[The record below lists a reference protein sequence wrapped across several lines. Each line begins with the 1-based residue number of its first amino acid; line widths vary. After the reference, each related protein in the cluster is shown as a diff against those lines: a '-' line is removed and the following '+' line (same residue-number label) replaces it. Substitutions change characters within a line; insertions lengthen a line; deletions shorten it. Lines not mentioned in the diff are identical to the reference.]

1 MSNLS
6 SNHQNGLTT
15 QDSDQSMLLRAMAV
29 AGLLALLAL
38 ATPLIW
44 AAVSAGLG
52 LAALAGLGAVGFAV
66 FQTMPLA
73 LQKLENRLLAAR
85 KAEALSNPVEQL
97 QNECLRRAQRLME
110 FRRALVSIGAK
121 IESMT
126 EMVQERAHLDPNH
139 VLERQMRALQRMR
152 HFYDV
157 NVQRLNDA
165 QAALEAFQTQVKRKA
180 FEWEFAIEGRIV
192 MRALKPDARE
202 NLLQDLLTDTA
213 LRTVQ
218 DRFNTVFAELD
229 VEMRTMKGME
239 DFPLDF
245 SATARLD
252 TLQLPPE
259 KARRKL

>member
-6 SNHQNGLTT
+6 SNHQNSLTT
-15 QDSDQSMLLRAMAV
+15 RDSDQSVLLRATAV
-29 AGLLALLAL
+29 AGLVALLAL

-52 LAALAGLGAVGFAV
+52 LAALAGLGAVGFAL
-66 FQTMPLA
+66 FQSMPLA

-85 KAEALSNPVEQL
+85 KAEAQSNPVEQL
-97 QNECLRRAQRLME
+97 QNECLRRAQRLVE
-110 FRRALVSIGAK
+110 FRHALVSIGAK

-229 VEMRTMKGME
+229 VEMRTVQGPG
-239 DFPLDF
+239 DLPLDF
-245 SATARLD
+245 DASTRFDA
-252 TLQLPPE
+252 LQLPPE
-259 KARRKL
+259 KAGRKP